1 MDAIDWFVRSA
12 LLNSSAESWPM
23 SEASKPTV
31 IALEEHYWDPELVA
45 LFPGRE
51 GKRVSDVERRLLDVG
66 ELRLREMDEAGIDIQ
81 VLSHGAPGT
90 QKLDA
95 ETAKRMARQT
105 NDRLAEIV
113 RTNPARF
120 SSLALLPTPDPAAAS
135 DELER
140 AVSELGFKGAMVHGL
155 TNGKFLDEKQF
166 WQIFA
171 KAEQLD
177 VPIYL
182 HPSFPHQSVIDA
194 YYRDYASAFPEL
206 IGPALGFT
214 VEAATQAIRLV
225 ISGVFERHP
234 NLKVI
239 LGHLGEGIPFLLW
252 RIDESLARSRA
263 DLSFKEIFRRNFYLT
278 TSGNFSDTALTA
290 SIAEMGVDH
299 ILFSVDWPFISNS
312 LGTSW
317 LRNTALSDRDKANIF
332 GSNAKTLLKL

>member
-1 MDAIDWFVRSA
+1 MTEMPKA
-12 LLNSSAESWPM
+12 
-23 SEASKPTV
+23 TV
-31 IALEEHYWDPELVA
+31 IALEEHYWDPDLVA

-51 GKRVSDVERRLLDVG
+51 GKRVSDVERRLLDMG

-90 QKLDA
+90 QKLDP
-95 ETAKRMARQT
+95 ETSKRMARQT
-105 NDRLAEIV
+105 NDRLASFV
-113 RTNPARF
+113 AANPSRF
-120 SSLALLPTPDPAAAS
+120 SALALLPTPNPSAAV

-140 AVSELGFKGAMVHGL
+140 AVTKLGFRGAMVHGL
-155 TNGKFLDEKQF
+155 TGGKFLDEKQF
-166 WQIFA
+166 WPIFA
-171 KAEQLD
+171 KAEELD

-182 HPSFPHQSVIDA
+182 HPSFPHPGVIDA
-194 YYRDYASAFPEL
+194 YYRDYAGAFPEL

-263 DLSFKEIFRRNFYLT
+263 DLSFKKVFRRNFYLT

-299 ILFSVDWPFISNS
+299 ILFSVDWPFISNKVA
-312 LGTSW
+312 TEW
-317 LRNTALSDRDKANIF
+317 LRNTGLFESDKAKIF
-332 GSNAKTLLKL
+332 GGNAKTLLKM